1 MVCRRKNKAAQ
12 MRFFSDIEQVD
23 ISENTVLAL
32 GKFDGLHLGHR
43 RLIAAMVSEKEKRGA
58 GYITCALLVCPPG
71 SESDGLISEEGR
83 LALLERLGVDC
94 AVRLVL
100 DEKYVNMPAE
110 AFLRDVLVEKLHMK
124 VLVAGPDLSFGRGGE
139 GNAALIE
146 KISPGLGFKFR
157 MIEKETFRGED
168 ISSSRIRQCLQS
180 GKTAEAEVMLGEKK
194 WTE

>member
-1 MVCRRKNKAAQ
+1 
-12 MRFFSDIEQVD
+12 MRYYPDIEHAD
-23 ISENTVLAL
+23 FSENTVLSL

-71 SESDGLISEEGR
+71 SDSDGLISEEGR
-83 LALLERLGVDC
+83 LVLLKRLGVDC

-100 DEKYVNMPAE
+100 DERYVNMPAE

-146 KISPGLGFKFR
+146 KLSTGLGFEFR
-157 MIEKETFRGED
+157 MIDKETYRGAD
-168 ISSSRIRQCLQS
+168 ISSSRIRSCIERGDLADA
-180 GKTAEAEVMLGEKK
+180 KAMLGEKT